1 MDLTADLTV
10 DSSGFH
16 KLRSGSDMEDHMYN
30 PLTILTLQQAVRTGD
45 FDCFR
50 RYSAMVDDEQLPHTL
65 RVRMVRGL
73 YLSLI
78 HISCRRRPTSCSHS
92 CRT

>member
-1 MDLTADLTV
+1 MTGRSIPLGLTADLTV

-50 RYSAMVDDEQLPHTL
+50 SYSAH
-65 RVRMVRGL
+65 G
-73 YLSLI
+73 
-78 HISCRRRPTSCSHS
+78 RRRAAAAYAARSARLPL
-92 CRT
+92 R